1 MDGPA
6 TCLCR
11 KVLPQNNFCERP
23 NCSHGRGLN
32 NFIKTFSV
40 FTENKDTDAF
50 ANELLKRLSSDKLT
64 QKYI

>member
-32 NFIKTFSV
+32 NFIKTSV
-40 FTENKDTDAF
+40 C
-50 ANELLKRLSSDKLT
+50 LLKTKTLMPLQMNYSNVCLVT
-64 QKYI
+64 N